1 MTSQI
6 QRLMNSPALPLPAAA
21 STRSPAQVCRHLLVA
36 LADLKTRLQ
45 RKFELAYP
53 GHSQVIRRAVAEAE
67 QLAWQTPFPHL
78 LLPDLAEVRVSELV
92 AAPARAFSRAA

>member
-1 MTSQI
+1 
-6 QRLMNSPALPLPAAA
+6 MNSPTLPLPASA
-21 STRSPAQVCRHLLVA
+21 STRSPAQVCRHLLAA

-45 RKFELAYP
+45 RKFEQAYP
-53 GHSQVIRRAVAEAE
+53 GQSQVIRRAVAEAE